1 MYSTV
6 IDIYKNKCSV
16 SILGAGL
23 TGKICGFSVDRLL
36 GLWRLVLTNVASW
49 LRLLYWY
56 ICIIVNILT
65 KMLWVRISI
74 RARCTTLCD
83 NVCLWLAT
91 GRWFSR
97 VLRITKITLIN
108 RNNLLITKIT
118 LCVSA
123 SRYCPVLTKAR
134 RRSLNWVATMSD
146 RILT

>member
-6 IDIYKNKCSV
+6 MNIYKNNCSV

-83 NVCLWLAT
+83 NVCLWLQT

-97 VLRITKITLIN
+97 ILR
-108 RNNLLITKIT
+108 ITKIT

-123 SRYCPVLTKAR
+123 SRYCPMLTIAR